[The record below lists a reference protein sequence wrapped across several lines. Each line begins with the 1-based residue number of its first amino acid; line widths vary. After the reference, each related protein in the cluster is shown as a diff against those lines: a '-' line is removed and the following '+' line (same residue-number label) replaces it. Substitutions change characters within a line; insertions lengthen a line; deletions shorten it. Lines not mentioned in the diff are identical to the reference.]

1 MVVLMTRSAD
11 IIKKVCLVG
20 TGGVGK
26 TSLIKRFILDIF
38 DDKYLKTLGTKVSKK
53 EIALEYP
60 EKDLNINLTM
70 LIWDIMGQETFRA
83 LLQDSYFYGAGGC
96 LAVCDVTRS
105 ETLNSLTE
113 WVESLFRTA
122 GNVPLII
129 LANKVDLK
137 DSMKVDED
145 MLKDFS
151 TKYNAPFIYT
161 SARTGANVEDAF
173 LQLGKSMTSEIV

>member
-1 MVVLMTRSAD
+1 MTKTAE

-53 EIALEYP
+53 ELTLDYP
-60 EKDLNINLTM
+60 EKDLKVNLTM

-96 LAVCDVTRS
+96 LAVCDVTRP
-105 ETLNSLTE
+105 ETLNALDE
-113 WVESLFRTA
+113 WVGSLARIA
-122 GNVPLII
+122 GDVPLIF
-129 LANKVDLK
+129 LANKSDLT
-137 DSMKVDED
+137 DSIKVEED
-145 MLKDFS
+145 ILKEYAE
-151 TKYNAPFIYT
+151 KHEAPYLYT
-161 SARTGANVEDAF
+161 SARTGSNVEEAF
-173 LQLGKSMTSEIV
+173 LKLGKWMTSDII